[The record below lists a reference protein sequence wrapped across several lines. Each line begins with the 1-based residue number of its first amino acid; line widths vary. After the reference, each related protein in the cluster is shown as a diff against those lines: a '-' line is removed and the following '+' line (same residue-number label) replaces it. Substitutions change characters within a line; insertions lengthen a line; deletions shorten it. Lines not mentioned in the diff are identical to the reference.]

1 MSWFPKIPQGIGPF
15 RKFNTLMVAVVTG
28 CLLAQR
34 FYRQSPE
41 VVDPLETIITIA
53 GCMLA
58 IGVVTQ
64 LVFQRLRRKP

>member
-1 MSWFPKIPQGIGPF
+1 MSWFPKIPQGLGPF

-34 FYRQSPE
+34 FYHQSP
-41 VVDPLETIITIA
+41 VVVAQLETIITVA
-53 GCMLA
+53 GSLLA
-58 IGVVTQ
+58 LGVVAQ